1 MHLRLASLLLV
12 AMLAAAC
19 QKQAEMTA
27 SCQLTPTRGVDCKI
41 ANKGPDAG
49 SACFDIVVKC
59 SRGDRTATVCSTRVE
74 PKKVQVQSVAMLEP
88 PIELRETCYQG
99 ELRNMKVRAE

>member
-1 MHLRLASLLLV
+1 MTFRLITLL
-12 AMLAAAC
+12 AIAALAAGC

-27 SCQLTPTRGVDCKI
+27 SCQMTPTRGLDCKVS
-41 ANKGPDAG
+41 NKGPDAG
-49 SACFDIVVKC
+49 SACFDVLVKC
-59 SRGDRTATVCSTRVE
+59 SRGDRTAKVCSTRVE
-74 PKKVQVQSVAMLEP
+74 AKKAQVQTVAALEP